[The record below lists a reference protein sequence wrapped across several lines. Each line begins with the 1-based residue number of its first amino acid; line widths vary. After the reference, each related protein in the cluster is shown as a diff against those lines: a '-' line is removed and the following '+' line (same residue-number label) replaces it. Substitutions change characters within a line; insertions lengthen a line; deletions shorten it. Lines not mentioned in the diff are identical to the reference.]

1 MGKNAQKRRDKR
13 KEERAKAFAEQQR
26 MKAEAPPAAP
36 EETATAPPMWL
47 NETIAADVESAS
59 DVISL
64 RQALFHLCLKTS
76 AGDKFDEVAEGI
88 AELME
93 VDGVVL
99 SHLIGGTDE
108 DADDKE
114 EGAPEAMPQVRLE
127 ALGTFQRH
135 ASTRGVIFARTDD
148 GMLSRAL
155 THGETIVVEDA
166 PRDAAFIKAYGLG
179 DNVGSLLA
187 VPLRYRG
194 QVIGVLSMTRREV
207 GAFPPIAI
215 DRASHVADQIA
226 LDLAQSQLFR
236 ESITDPLT
244 GAFGRQA
251 LLFLLKRE
259 VEVAQRNQ
267 EPLSMMLVDIDGLHE
282 FNREFGN
289 ELGDQ
294 LLTTLAQRLQQIIR
308 GADVCLRFGADE
320 FAILFPRTDLDRART
335 AAERVRAAFAATP
348 IAVDAARVPS
358 LSFGVALLSDNDD
371 ALGLLTRTDTALM
384 AAKAHGGGR
393 LGLAEAEHGVVVVDL
408 DPSDQVDPPASPT
421 P

>member
-13 KEERAKAFAEQQR
+13 KEERAKAFAEHQR
-26 MKAEAPPAAP
+26 MKAEAPPAVPEDAAP
-36 EETATAPPMWL
+36 APPMWL
-47 NETIAADVESAS
+47 NETIAADVESAAE
-59 DVISL
+59 VMSL

-76 AGDKFDEVAEGI
+76 AGDQFDDVAEGI

-99 SHLIGGTDE
+99 SHLIGGGDDE
-108 DADDKE
+108 EKE
-114 EGAPEAMPQVRLE
+114 EGAPESVPQVRLE

-166 PRDAAFIKAYGLG
+166 PRDAAFVKAYGLG

-207 GAFPPIAI
+207 GAFPSIAI
-215 DRASHVADQIA
+215 DRAAHVADQIA

-289 ELGDQ
+289 DLGDR
-294 LLTTLAQRLQQIIR
+294 LLTTLAERLQQIIR

-320 FAILFPRTDLDRART
+320 FAILLPRTDLDRART

-348 IAVDAARVPS
+348 IEVDAAVVPP

-371 ALGLLTRTDTALM
+371 ALGLLTRTDAALM
-384 AAKAHGGGR
+384 AAKAEGGGR
-393 LGLAEAEHGVVVVDL
+393 LGLAEADHGVVVVKLSESDTT
-408 DPSDQVDPPASPT
+408 DAAEPPSP
-421 P
+421 